1 MLKKQYEIQINA
13 PREKVW
19 KTMLE
24 DATYREWT
32 MPFGEGVSNTSY
44 FEGGWSKGSQMK
56 FLASP
61 GNGMIAQIVEHIP
74 GEFISI
80 QHLGM
85 IENGVIDTESDAV
98 KAWTPAF
105 ENYTLTE
112 VDGGTKVTVDIDV
125 HETYAEMF
133 DDKWPKALQLVK
145 EIAER

>member
-1 MLKKQYEIQINA
+1 MQKHQYEITISA

-24 DATYREWT
+24 DATYRQWT
-32 MPFGEGVSNTSY
+32 TPFGEGVSNTSY
-44 FEGGWSKGSQMK
+44 FEGDWSKGSQMK

-61 GNGMIAQIVEHIP
+61 GNGMIAQIVENTP
-74 GEFISI
+74 NEFISI

-112 VDGGTKVTVDIDV
+112 VDGGTKVVVDIDV

-133 DDKWPKALQLVK
+133 DDKWPQALQLVK